1 MRAGCRPGPEA
12 QDVSAGRDY
21 RNNTAISAY
30 LETVQDLA
38 RPLCCVH
45 THSASLHPGV

>member
-21 RNNTAISAY
+21 RNNTAISNWV
-30 LETVQDLA
+30 LN
-38 RPLCCVH
+38 
-45 THSASLHPGV
+45 